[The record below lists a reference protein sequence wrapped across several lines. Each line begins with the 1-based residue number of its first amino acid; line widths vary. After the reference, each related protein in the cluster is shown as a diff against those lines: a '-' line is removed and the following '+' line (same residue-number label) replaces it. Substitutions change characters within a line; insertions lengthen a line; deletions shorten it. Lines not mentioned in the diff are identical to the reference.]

1 MIWTL
6 FADEYPNTPSAA
18 AVIRAFDVVGNSLL

>member
-18 AVIRAFDVVGNSLL
+18 AEIKAFDIVGNKLL